1 MQPQDH
7 TMRHSNQEGQ
17 SLRRMRPN
25 QLKEISIK
33 VPAPFAG
40 ISDLGF
46 TAQYRLQDFQQ
57 PMRDVPLVIEGPRPP
72 LRRLAELLQLLREAD
87 GAAYSWTD
95 PIMVSDEVV
104 LLAFRDRSLAG
115 AAPASLSS
123 YLMNLV
129 RPAVFPFLHD
139 CVAVAQLRLSE
150 TTRIRVTIDD
160 YPVTTLVTPTGD
172 SVSQHRH
179 RLLWH

>member
-1 MQPQDH
+1 MQPHDH
-7 TMRHSNQEGQ
+7 TMRHS
-17 SLRRMRPN
+17 N

-46 TAQYRLQDFQQ
+46 TAQYRAQDLQQ

-72 LRRLAELLQLLREAD
+72 MRRLAELLQLLREAQ
-87 GAAYSWTD
+87 GATYSWTD

-115 AAPASLSS
+115 TVPMSMSG
-123 YLMNLV
+123 YVMNLV
-129 RPAVFPFLHD
+129 RPAVFPFLRD
-139 CVAVAQLRLSE
+139 CAAVAHLRLSE
-150 TTRIRVTIDD
+150 KIEMRVTSEDGGFAG
-160 YPVTTLVTPTGD
+160 PVTTLALPLSEIVAQNG
-172 SVSQHRH
+172 H
-179 RLLWH
+179 RLLWQLDS